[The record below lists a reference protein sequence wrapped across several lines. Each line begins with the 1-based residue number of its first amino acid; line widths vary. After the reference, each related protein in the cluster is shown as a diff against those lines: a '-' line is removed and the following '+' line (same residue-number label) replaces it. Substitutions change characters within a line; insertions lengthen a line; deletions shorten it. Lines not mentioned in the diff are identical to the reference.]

1 MDAVS
6 ASNGGRAGGLREGR
20 GAERAASSRG
30 TFVVLAEAWA
40 WGLGEKWE
48 VFAEQTTLSQVAERK
63 PHCSLGPLR
72 WNVIL
77 QTPPDT
83 SVDVCKAAGSGTVP
97 HKHTEI
103 HK

>member
-6 ASNGGRAGGLREGR
+6 AANGDRAGGAGGGLREGR
-20 GAERAASSRG
+20 GAESAASSRG

-40 WGLGEKWE
+40 WGLGVEMGRGS
-48 VFAEQTTLSQVAERK
+48 FAEQSTLSQVAERK

-77 QTPPDT
+77 QPPW
-83 SVDVCKAAGSGTVP
+83 
-97 HKHTEI
+97 I
-103 HK
+103 RL